1 MPIYTCKVM
10 DSIGAVSERS
20 ITAAS
25 MIEIYRILD
34 MNGEQLITAEKPK
47 FNIDINIDKYL
58 GMDKGKL
65 SPKDL
70 NMFTRQLQ
78 LLLNTGIPMLD
89 ALDALERAAT
99 TENLKRVVKDL
110 KTSVT
115 QGESLSAAMAKNK
128 KVFSNF
134 YVNMVKA
141 GESSGTLP
149 QIFEQIRVFADQS
162 MAARQKMKKAMR
174 YPIFVISAIII
185 AAYVQIAFV
194 MPKMAST
201 LLSDVKELPL
211 PTKIMLSLS
220 EYLSVYGTYI
230 FGGLFFTISLLVYLV
245 RTEKGAYQWDLI
257 KLNLPLFGALVQAGA
272 VVRFTQ
278 ILNTLV
284 SSGVKIVDAL
294 EISSDTVDN
303 KVFEK
308 ILKDARQRVLE
319 GDSLSIA
326 LEHKYM
332 PDMAPSLVGIGERTG
347 ALGEMLDGIAEYFRS
362 SLEEKMDTIQ
372 ATMEPVLTLVITVF
386 VGIFV
391 LAVFLPMIENM
402 TNMMQ

>member
-1 MPIYTCKVM
+1 MPNYTCKVM
-10 DSIGAVSERS
+10 DSVGVVSERN

-47 FNIDINIDKYL
+47 FNIEINIDKYL
-58 GMDKGKL
+58 SINKGKL

-89 ALDALERAAT
+89 ALDALEKAAT
-99 TENLKRVVKDL
+99 TVNLKKVVKDL

-162 MAARQKMKKAMR
+162 IAARQKMKKAMR

-230 FGGLFFTISLLVYLV
+230 FGGFFLTISLLVYLV

-257 KLNLPLFGALVQAGA
+257 KLNLPLFGALAQAGA

-294 EISSDTVDN
+294 SISSDTVDN

-308 ILKDARQRVLE
+308 ILKDARQHVLE
-319 GDSLSIA
+319 GDSLSLA
-326 LEHKYM
+326 LENKYM

-347 ALGEMLDGIAEYFRS
+347 ALGDMLDGIAEYFRS
-362 SLEEKMDTIQ
+362 SLEEKMDAIQ

>member
-1 MPIYTCKVM
+1 MPNYTCKVM
-10 DSIGAVSERS
+10 DSGGAVSERS
-20 ITAAS
+20 ITATS

-34 MNGEQLITAEKPK
+34 MNGEQLITAEKPR

-58 GMDKGKL
+58 GANKGKL
-65 SPKDL
+65 SLKDL

-99 TENLKRVVKDL
+99 TENLKKVVKDL

-149 QIFEQIRVFADQS
+149 QIFEQIRVFATQS
-162 MAARQKMKKAMR
+162 IEARQKMKKAMR
-174 YPIFVISAIII
+174 YPMFVISAIII

-211 PTKIMLSLS
+211 PTKIMLGLS
-220 EYLSVYGTYI
+220 EYLSAYGAYI
-230 FGGLFFTISLLVYLV
+230 FGGLIFTVVSLVYLV
-245 RTEKGAYQWDLI
+245 KTDKGAYQWDLL
-257 KLNLPLFGALVQAGA
+257 KLNLPLIGSLVQAGA

-278 ILNTLV
+278 VLNTLV

-294 EISSDTVDN
+294 AISSETVDN
-303 KVFEK
+303 RVFEQ

-319 GDSLSIA
+319 GDNLSIS

-347 ALGEMLDGIAEYFRS
+347 ALGEMLDGIAEYFHS
-362 SLEEKMDTIQ
+362 SLEEKMEAIQ
-372 ATMEPVLTLVITVF
+372 ATIEPVLTLVITVF

>member
-1 MPIYTCKVM
+1 MPNYTCKVM
-10 DSIGAVSERS
+10 DSGGAVSERS

-47 FNIDINIDKYL
+47 FNININIDKYL
-58 GMDKGKL
+58 SMGSGKL
-65 SPKDL
+65 SLKDL

-99 TENLKRVVKDL
+99 TSNLKKVVKDL

-141 GESSGTLP
+141 GEASGTLP
-149 QIFEQIRVFADQS
+149 QIFEQMRVFATQS
-162 MAARQKMKKAMR
+162 IEARQKMKKAIR
-174 YPIFVISAIII
+174 YPMFVISAIII

-211 PTKIMLSLS
+211 PTKIMLGLS
-220 EYLSVYGTYI
+220 EYLSAYGAYI
-230 FGGLFFTISLLVYLV
+230 FGGLIFTIALLVYLV
-245 RTEKGAYQWDLI
+245 KTEKGAYQWDLL
-257 KLNLPLFGALVQAGA
+257 KLNLPLIGSLVQAGA

-294 EISSDTVDN
+294 AISSETVDN
-303 KVFEK
+303 RVFEK
-308 ILKDARQRVLE
+308 ILKDARQRILE
-319 GDSLSIA
+319 GDNLSMA

-332 PDMAPSLVGIGERTG
+332 PEMAPSLVGIGERTG
-347 ALGEMLDGIAEYFRS
+347 ALGEMLDGIAEYFHS
-362 SLEEKMDTIQ
+362 SLEEKMEAIQ
-372 ATMEPVLTLVITVF
+372 ATMEPVLTLVIAVF

-391 LAVFLPMIENM
+391 MAVFLPMIENM
-402 TNMMQ
+402 TNMM

>member
-1 MPIYTCKVM
+1 MPNYTCKVM
-10 DSIGAVSERS
+10 DSGGAVSERS

-47 FNIDINIDKYL
+47 FNININIDKYL
-58 GMDKGKL
+58 SMGSGKL
-65 SPKDL
+65 SLKDL

-99 TENLKRVVKDL
+99 TSNLKKVVKDL

-141 GESSGTLP
+141 GEASGTLP
-149 QIFEQIRVFADQS
+149 QIFEQMRVFATQS
-162 MAARQKMKKAMR
+162 IEARQKMKKAIR
-174 YPIFVISAIII
+174 YPMFVISAIII

-211 PTKIMLSLS
+211 PTKIMLGLS
-220 EYLSVYGTYI
+220 EYLSAYGVYI
-230 FGGLFFTISLLVYLV
+230 FGGLIFTIALLVYLV
-245 RTEKGAYQWDLI
+245 KTEKGAYQWDLL
-257 KLNLPLFGALVQAGA
+257 KLNLPLIGSLVQAGA

-294 EISSDTVDN
+294 AISSETVDN
-303 KVFEK
+303 RVFEK
-308 ILKDARQRVLE
+308 ILKDARQRILE
-319 GDSLSIA
+319 GDNLSMA

-332 PDMAPSLVGIGERTG
+332 PEMAPSLVGIGERTG
-347 ALGEMLDGIAEYFRS
+347 ALGEMLDGIAEYFHS
-362 SLEEKMDTIQ
+362 SLEEKMEAIQ
-372 ATMEPVLTLVITVF
+372 ATMEPVLTLVIAVF

-391 LAVFLPMIENM
+391 MAVFLPMIENM
-402 TNMMQ
+402 TNMM

>member
-1 MPIYTCKVM
+1 MPNYTCKVM
-10 DSIGAVSERS
+10 DSGGAVSERS

-47 FNIDINIDKYL
+47 FNININIDKYL
-58 GMDKGKL
+58 SMGSGKL
-65 SPKDL
+65 SLKDL

-99 TENLKRVVKDL
+99 TSNLKKVVKDL

-141 GESSGTLP
+141 GEASGTLP
-149 QIFEQIRVFADQS
+149 QIFEQMRVFATQDIE
-162 MAARQKMKKAMR
+162 ARQKMKKAIR
-174 YPIFVISAIII
+174 YPMFVISAIII

-211 PTKIMLSLS
+211 PTKIMLGLS
-220 EYLSVYGTYI
+220 EYLSAYGAYI
-230 FGGLFFTISLLVYLV
+230 FGGLIFTIALLVYLV
-245 RTEKGAYQWDLI
+245 KTEKGAYQWDLL
-257 KLNLPLFGALVQAGA
+257 KLNLPLIGSLVQAGA

-294 EISSDTVDN
+294 AISSETVDN
-303 KVFEK
+303 RVFEK
-308 ILKDARQRVLE
+308 ILKDARQRILE
-319 GDSLSIA
+319 GDNLSMA

-332 PDMAPSLVGIGERTG
+332 PEMAPSLVGIGERTG
-347 ALGEMLDGIAEYFRS
+347 ALGEMLDGIAEYFHS
-362 SLEEKMDTIQ
+362 SLEEKMEAIQ
-372 ATMEPVLTLVITVF
+372 ATMEPVLTLVIAVF

-391 LAVFLPMIENM
+391 MAVFLPMIENM
-402 TNMMQ
+402 TNMM

>member
-1 MPIYTCKVM
+1 MPNYTCKVM
-10 DSIGAVSERS
+10 DSGGAVSERS

-47 FNIDINIDKYL
+47 FNININIDKYL
-58 GMDKGKL
+58 SMGSGKL
-65 SPKDL
+65 SLKDL

-99 TENLKRVVKDL
+99 TSNLKKVVKDL

-141 GESSGTLP
+141 GEASGTLP
-149 QIFEQIRVFADQS
+149 QILEQMRVFATQDIE
-162 MAARQKMKKAMR
+162 ARQKMKKAIR
-174 YPIFVISAIII
+174 YPIFVISAIVI

-211 PTKIMLSLS
+211 PTKIMLGLS
-220 EYLSVYGTYI
+220 EYLSAYGVYI
-230 FGGLFFTISLLVYLV
+230 FGGLIFTIALLVYLV
-245 RTEKGAYQWDLI
+245 KTEKGAYQWDLL
-257 KLNLPLFGALVQAGA
+257 KLNLPLIGSLVQAGA

-294 EISSDTVDN
+294 AISSETVDN
-303 KVFEK
+303 RVFEK
-308 ILKDARQRVLE
+308 ILKDARQRILE
-319 GDSLSIA
+319 GDNLSMA

-332 PDMAPSLVGIGERTG
+332 PEMAPSLVGIGERTG
-347 ALGEMLDGIAEYFRS
+347 ALGEMLDGIAEYFHS
-362 SLEEKMDTIQ
+362 SLEEKMEAIQ
-372 ATMEPVLTLVITVF
+372 ATMEPVLTLVIAVF

-391 LAVFLPMIENM
+391 MAVFLPMIENM
-402 TNMMQ
+402 TNMM

>member
-1 MPIYTCKVM
+1 MPNYTCKVM
-10 DSIGAVSERS
+10 DSGGAVSERS

-47 FNIDINIDKYL
+47 FNFDINIDKYL
-58 GMDKGKL
+58 SMGSGKL
-65 SPKDL
+65 SLKDL

-99 TENLKRVVKDL
+99 TSNLKKVVKDL

-141 GESSGTLP
+141 GEASGTLP
-149 QIFEQIRVFADQS
+149 QIFEQMRVFATQDIE
-162 MAARQKMKKAMR
+162 ARQKMKKAIR
-174 YPIFVISAIII
+174 YPIFVISAIVI

-211 PTKIMLSLS
+211 PTKIMLGLS
-220 EYLSVYGTYI
+220 EYLSAYGAYI
-230 FGGLFFTISLLVYLV
+230 FGGLIFTIALLVYLV
-245 RTEKGAYQWDLI
+245 KTEKGAYQWDLL
-257 KLNLPLFGALVQAGA
+257 KLNLPLIGSLVQAGA

-294 EISSDTVDN
+294 AISSETVDN
-303 KVFEK
+303 RVFEK
-308 ILKDARQRVLE
+308 ILKDARQRILE
-319 GDSLSIA
+319 GDNLSMA

-332 PDMAPSLVGIGERTG
+332 PEMAPSLVGIGERTG
-347 ALGEMLDGIAEYFRS
+347 ALGEMLDGIAEYFHS
-362 SLEEKMDTIQ
+362 SLEEKMEAIQ
-372 ATMEPVLTLVITVF
+372 ATMEPVLTLVIAVF

-391 LAVFLPMIENM
+391 MAVFLPMIENM
-402 TNMMQ
+402 TNMM

>member
-1 MPIYTCKVM
+1 
-10 DSIGAVSERS
+10 
-20 ITAAS
+20 
-25 MIEIYRILD
+25 
-34 MNGEQLITAEKPK
+34 
-47 FNIDINIDKYL
+47 
-58 GMDKGKL
+58 
-65 SPKDL
+65 
-70 NMFTRQLQ
+70 
-78 LLLNTGIPMLD
+78 
-89 ALDALERAAT
+89 
-99 TENLKRVVKDL
+99 
-110 KTSVT
+110 
-115 QGESLSAAMAKNK
+115 
-128 KVFSNF
+128 
-134 YVNMVKA
+134 
-141 GESSGTLP
+141 
-149 QIFEQIRVFADQS
+149 VFADQS

-211 PTKIMLSLS
+211 PTKIMLGLS

>member
-10 DSIGAVSERS
+10 DSVGAVSERS

-99 TENLKRVVKDL
+99 TVSLKKVVKDL

-162 MAARQKMKKAMR
+162 IEARQKMKKAMR

-211 PTKIMLSLS
+211 PTKIMLGLS

-257 KLNLPLFGALVQAGA
+257 KLNLPLCGALVQAGA
-272 VVRFTQ
+272 VGRCTQ

>member
-1 MPIYTCKVM
+1 MPNYTCKVM
-10 DSIGAVSERS
+10 DSGGAVSERS

-47 FNIDINIDKYL
+47 FNININIDKYL
-58 GMDKGKL
+58 SMGSGKL
-65 SPKDL
+65 SLKDL

-99 TENLKRVVKDL
+99 TSNLKKVVKDL

-141 GESSGTLP
+141 GEASGTLP
-149 QIFEQIRVFADQS
+149 QIFEQMRVFATQDIE
-162 MAARQKMKKAMR
+162 ARQKMKKAIR
-174 YPIFVISAIII
+174 YPIFVISAIVI

-211 PTKIMLSLS
+211 PTKIMLGLS
-220 EYLSVYGTYI
+220 EYLSAYGVYI
-230 FGGLFFTISLLVYLV
+230 FGGLIFTIALLVYLV
-245 RTEKGAYQWDLI
+245 KTEKGAYQWDLL
-257 KLNLPLFGALVQAGA
+257 KLNLPLIGSLVQAGA

-294 EISSDTVDN
+294 AISSETVDN
-303 KVFEK
+303 RVFEK
-308 ILKDARQRVLE
+308 ILKDARQRILE
-319 GDSLSIA
+319 GDNLSMA

-332 PDMAPSLVGIGERTG
+332 PEMAPSLVGIGERTG
-347 ALGEMLDGIAEYFRS
+347 ALGEMLDGIAEYFHS
-362 SLEEKMDTIQ
+362 SLEEKMETIQ
-372 ATMEPVLTLVITVF
+372 ATMEPVLTLVIAVF

-391 LAVFLPMIENM
+391 MAVFLPMIENM
-402 TNMMQ
+402 TNMM

>member
-1 MPIYTCKVM
+1 MPNYTCKVM
-10 DSIGAVSERS
+10 DSGGAVSERS

-47 FNIDINIDKYL
+47 FNININIDKYL
-58 GMDKGKL
+58 SMGSGKL
-65 SPKDL
+65 SLKDL

-99 TENLKRVVKDL
+99 TSNLKKVVKDL

-141 GESSGTLP
+141 GEASGTLP
-149 QIFEQIRVFADQS
+149 QIFEQMRVFATQDIE
-162 MAARQKMKKAMR
+162 ARQKMKKAIR
-174 YPIFVISAIII
+174 YPMFVISAIII

-211 PTKIMLSLS
+211 PTKIMLGLS
-220 EYLSVYGTYI
+220 EYLSAYGVYI
-230 FGGLFFTISLLVYLV
+230 FGGLIFTIALLVYLV
-245 RTEKGAYQWDLI
+245 KTEKGAYQWDLL
-257 KLNLPLFGALVQAGA
+257 KLNLPLIGSLVQAGA

-294 EISSDTVDN
+294 AISSETVDN
-303 KVFEK
+303 RVFEK
-308 ILKDARQRVLE
+308 ILKDARQRILE
-319 GDSLSIA
+319 GDNLSMA

-332 PDMAPSLVGIGERTG
+332 PEMAPSLVGIGERTG
-347 ALGEMLDGIAEYFRS
+347 ALGEMLDGIAEYFHS
-362 SLEEKMDTIQ
+362 SLEEKMEAIQ
-372 ATMEPVLTLVITVF
+372 ATMEPVLTLVIAVF

-391 LAVFLPMIENM
+391 MAVFLPMIENM
-402 TNMMQ
+402 TNMM

>member
-1 MPIYTCKVM
+1 MPNYTCKVM
-10 DSIGAVSERS
+10 DSGGAVSERS

-47 FNIDINIDKYL
+47 FNININIDKYL
-58 GMDKGKL
+58 SMGSGKL
-65 SPKDL
+65 SLKDL

-99 TENLKRVVKDL
+99 TSNLKKVVKDL

-141 GESSGTLP
+141 GEASGTLP
-149 QIFEQIRVFADQS
+149 QIFEQMRVFATQS
-162 MAARQKMKKAMR
+162 IEARQKMKKAIR
-174 YPIFVISAIII
+174 YPIFVISAIVI

-211 PTKIMLSLS
+211 PTKIMLGLS
-220 EYLSVYGTYI
+220 EYLSAYGVYI
-230 FGGLFFTISLLVYLV
+230 FGGLIFTIALLVYLV
-245 RTEKGAYQWDLI
+245 KTEKGAYQWDLL
-257 KLNLPLFGALVQAGA
+257 KLNLPLIGSLVQAGA

-294 EISSDTVDN
+294 AISSETVDN
-303 KVFEK
+303 RVFEK
-308 ILKDARQRVLE
+308 ILKDARQRILE
-319 GDSLSIA
+319 GDNLSMA

-332 PDMAPSLVGIGERTG
+332 PEMAPSLVGIGERTG
-347 ALGEMLDGIAEYFRS
+347 ALGEMLDGIAEYFHS
-362 SLEEKMDTIQ
+362 SLEEKMETIQ
-372 ATMEPVLTLVITVF
+372 ATMEPVLTLVIAVF

-391 LAVFLPMIENM
+391 MAVFLPMIENM
-402 TNMMQ
+402 TNMM

>member
-1 MPIYTCKVM
+1 MPNYTCKVM
-10 DSIGAVSERS
+10 DSGGAVSERS

-47 FNIDINIDKYL
+47 FNININIDKYL
-58 GMDKGKL
+58 SMGSGKL
-65 SPKDL
+65 SLKDL

-99 TENLKRVVKDL
+99 TSNLKKVVKDL

-141 GESSGTLP
+141 GEASGTLP
-149 QIFEQIRVFADQS
+149 QIFEQMRVFATQDIE
-162 MAARQKMKKAMR
+162 ARQKMKKAIR
-174 YPIFVISAIII
+174 YPIFVISAIVI

-211 PTKIMLSLS
+211 PTKIMLGLS
-220 EYLSVYGTYI
+220 EYLSAYGVYI
-230 FGGLFFTISLLVYLV
+230 FGGLIFTIALLVYLV
-245 RTEKGAYQWDLI
+245 KTEKGAYQWDLL
-257 KLNLPLFGALVQAGA
+257 KLNLPLIGSLVQAGA

-294 EISSDTVDN
+294 AISSETVDN
-303 KVFEK
+303 RVFEK
-308 ILKDARQRVLE
+308 ILKDARQRILE
-319 GDSLSIA
+319 GDNLSMA

-332 PDMAPSLVGIGERTG
+332 PEMAPSLVGIGERTG
-347 ALGEMLDGIAEYFRS
+347 ALGEMLDGIAEYFHS
-362 SLEEKMDTIQ
+362 SLEEKMEAIQ
-372 ATMEPVLTLVITVF
+372 ATMEPVLTLVIAVF

-391 LAVFLPMIENM
+391 MAVFLPMIENM
-402 TNMMQ
+402 TNMM

>member
-1 MPIYTCKVM
+1 MPNYTCKVM
-10 DSIGAVSERS
+10 DSGGAVSERS

-34 MNGEQLITAEKPK
+34 MNGEQLITAEKPR

-58 GMDKGKL
+58 GTNKGKL
-65 SPKDL
+65 SLKDL

-99 TENLKRVVKDL
+99 TANLKKVVKDL

-149 QIFEQIRVFADQS
+149 QIFEQVRVFATQS
-162 MAARQKMKKAMR
+162 IEARQKMKKAMR
-174 YPIFVISAIII
+174 YPMFVISAIII

-211 PTKIMLSLS
+211 PTKIMLGLS
-220 EYLSVYGTYI
+220 EYLSAYGAYI
-230 FGGLFFTISLLVYLV
+230 FGGLIFTVVSLVYLV
-245 RTEKGAYQWDLI
+245 KTDKGAYQWDLL
-257 KLNLPLFGALVQAGA
+257 KLNLPLIGSLVQAGA

-278 ILNTLV
+278 VLNTLV

-294 EISSDTVDN
+294 AISSETVDN
-303 KVFEK
+303 RVFEQ
-308 ILKDARQRVLE
+308 ILKDARQSVLE
-319 GDSLSIA
+319 GDNLSIS

-347 ALGEMLDGIAEYFRS
+347 ALGEMLDGIAEYFHS
-362 SLEEKMDTIQ
+362 SLEEKMEAIQ
-372 ATMEPVLTLVITVF
+372 ATIEPVLTLVITVF

>member
-1 MPIYTCKVM
+1 MPNYTCKVM
-10 DSIGAVSERS
+10 DSGGAVSERS

-47 FNIDINIDKYL
+47 FNININIDKYL
-58 GMDKGKL
+58 SMGSGKL
-65 SPKDL
+65 SLKDL

-99 TENLKRVVKDL
+99 TSNLKKVVKDL

-141 GESSGTLP
+141 GEASGTLP
-149 QIFEQIRVFADQS
+149 QIFEQMRVFATQS
-162 MAARQKMKKAMR
+162 IEARQKMKKAIR
-174 YPIFVISAIII
+174 YPIFVISAIVI

-211 PTKIMLSLS
+211 PTKIMLGLS
-220 EYLSVYGTYI
+220 EYLSAYGVYI
-230 FGGLFFTISLLVYLV
+230 FGGLIFTIALLVYLV
-245 RTEKGAYQWDLI
+245 KTEKGAYQWDLL
-257 KLNLPLFGALVQAGA
+257 KLNLPLIGSLVQAGA

-294 EISSDTVDN
+294 AISSETVDN
-303 KVFEK
+303 RVFEK
-308 ILKDARQRVLE
+308 ILKDARQRILE
-319 GDSLSIA
+319 GDNLSMA

-332 PDMAPSLVGIGERTG
+332 PEMAPSLVGIGERTG
-347 ALGEMLDGIAEYFRS
+347 ALGEMLDGIAEYFHS
-362 SLEEKMDTIQ
+362 SLEEKMEAIQ
-372 ATMEPVLTLVITVF
+372 ATMEPVLTLVIAVF

-391 LAVFLPMIENM
+391 MAVFLPMIENM
-402 TNMMQ
+402 TNMM

>member
-1 MPIYTCKVM
+1 MPNYTCKVM
-10 DSIGAVSERS
+10 DSGGAVSERS

-47 FNIDINIDKYL
+47 FNININIDKYL
-58 GMDKGKL
+58 SMGSGKL
-65 SPKDL
+65 SLKDL

-99 TENLKRVVKDL
+99 TSNLKKVVKDL

-141 GESSGTLP
+141 GEASGTLP
-149 QIFEQIRVFADQS
+149 QIFEQMRVFATQDIE
-162 MAARQKMKKAMR
+162 ARQKMKKAIR
-174 YPIFVISAIII
+174 YPIFVISAIVI

-211 PTKIMLSLS
+211 PTKIMLGLS
-220 EYLSVYGTYI
+220 EYLSAYGAYI
-230 FGGLFFTISLLVYLV
+230 FGGLIFTIALLVYLV
-245 RTEKGAYQWDLI
+245 KTEKGAYQWDLL
-257 KLNLPLFGALVQAGA
+257 KLNLPLIGSLVQAGA

-294 EISSDTVDN
+294 AISSETVDN
-303 KVFEK
+303 RVFEK
-308 ILKDARQRVLE
+308 ILKDARQRILE
-319 GDSLSIA
+319 GDNLSMA

-332 PDMAPSLVGIGERTG
+332 PEMAPSLVGIGERTG
-347 ALGEMLDGIAEYFRS
+347 ALGEMLDGIAEYFHS
-362 SLEEKMDTIQ
+362 SLEEKMEAIQ
-372 ATMEPVLTLVITVF
+372 ATMEPVLTLVIAVF

-391 LAVFLPMIENM
+391 MAVFLPMIENM
-402 TNMMQ
+402 TNMM

>member
-1 MPIYTCKVM
+1 MPNYTCKVM
-10 DSIGAVSERS
+10 DSGGAVSERS

-47 FNIDINIDKYL
+47 FNFDINIDKYL
-58 GMDKGKL
+58 SMGSGKL
-65 SPKDL
+65 SLKDL

-99 TENLKRVVKDL
+99 TSNLKKVVKDL

-141 GESSGTLP
+141 GEASGTLP
-149 QIFEQIRVFADQS
+149 QIFEQMRVFATQS
-162 MAARQKMKKAMR
+162 IEARQKMKKAIR
-174 YPIFVISAIII
+174 YPMFVISAIII

-211 PTKIMLSLS
+211 PTKIMLGLS
-220 EYLSVYGTYI
+220 EYLSAYGVYI
-230 FGGLFFTISLLVYLV
+230 FGGLIFTIALLVYLV
-245 RTEKGAYQWDLI
+245 KTEKGAYQWDLL
-257 KLNLPLFGALVQAGA
+257 KLNLPLIGSLVQAGA

-294 EISSDTVDN
+294 AISSETVDN
-303 KVFEK
+303 RVFEK
-308 ILKDARQRVLE
+308 ILKDARQRILE
-319 GDSLSIA
+319 GDNLSMA

-332 PDMAPSLVGIGERTG
+332 PEMAPSLVGIGERTG
-347 ALGEMLDGIAEYFRS
+347 ALGEMLDGIAEYFHS
-362 SLEEKMDTIQ
+362 SLEEKMEAIQ
-372 ATMEPVLTLVITVF
+372 ATMEPVLTLVIAVF

-391 LAVFLPMIENM
+391 MAVFLPMIENM
-402 TNMMQ
+402 TNMM

>member
-1 MPIYTCKVM
+1 
-10 DSIGAVSERS
+10 
-20 ITAAS
+20 
-25 MIEIYRILD
+25 
-34 MNGEQLITAEKPK
+34 
-47 FNIDINIDKYL
+47 
-58 GMDKGKL
+58 
-65 SPKDL
+65 
-70 NMFTRQLQ
+70 
-78 LLLNTGIPMLD
+78 
-89 ALDALERAAT
+89 
-99 TENLKRVVKDL
+99 
-110 KTSVT
+110 
-115 QGESLSAAMAKNK
+115 
-128 KVFSNF
+128 
-134 YVNMVKA
+134 
-141 GESSGTLP
+141 
-149 QIFEQIRVFADQS
+149 
-162 MAARQKMKKAMR
+162 
-174 YPIFVISAIII
+174 
-185 AAYVQIAFV
+185 

-211 PTKIMLSLS
+211 PTKIMLGLS

-257 KLNLPLFGALVQAGA
+257 KLNLHLFGALVQAGA

-332 PDMAPSLVGIGERTG
+332 PDMAPSLVGIGERTV
-347 ALGEMLDGIAEYFRS
+347 ALGDMLDWIDEYFRS
-362 SLEEKMDTIQ
+362 SLEEKMLSLIH
-372 ATMEPVLTLVITVF
+372 I
-386 VGIFV
+386 
-391 LAVFLPMIENM
+391 
-402 TNMMQ
+402 

>member
-10 DSIGAVSERS
+10 DSVGAVSERS

-211 PTKIMLSLS
+211 PTKIMLGLS

-230 FGGLFFTISLLVYLV
+230 FAGLFFTISLLVYLV

-257 KLNLPLFGALVQAGA
+257 KLNLPLFGTLVQAGA

-308 ILKDARQRVLE
+308 ILKDARQHVLE

>member
-10 DSIGAVSERS
+10 DSVGAVSERS

-211 PTKIMLSLS
+211 PTKIMLGLS

-326 LEHKYM
+326 CLLYTSPSPRDLSTSRM
-332 PDMAPSLVGIGERTG
+332 P
-347 ALGEMLDGIAEYFRS
+347 S
-362 SLEEKMDTIQ
+362 S
-372 ATMEPVLTLVITVF
+372 A
-386 VGIFV
+386 
-391 LAVFLPMIENM
+391 
-402 TNMMQ
+402 

>member
-1 MPIYTCKVM
+1 M
-10 DSIGAVSERS
+10 DSGGAVSERS

-47 FNIDINIDKYL
+47 FNININIDKYL
-58 GMDKGKL
+58 SMGSGKL
-65 SPKDL
+65 SLKDL

-99 TENLKRVVKDL
+99 TSNLKKVVKDL

-141 GESSGTLP
+141 GEASGTLP
-149 QIFEQIRVFADQS
+149 QIFEQMRVFATQDIE
-162 MAARQKMKKAMR
+162 ARQKMKKAIR
-174 YPIFVISAIII
+174 YPMFVISAIII

-211 PTKIMLSLS
+211 PTKIMLGLS
-220 EYLSVYGTYI
+220 EYLSAYGVYI
-230 FGGLFFTISLLVYLV
+230 FGGLIFTIALLVYLV
-245 RTEKGAYQWDLI
+245 KTEKGAYQWDLL
-257 KLNLPLFGALVQAGA
+257 KLNLPLIGSLVQAGA

-294 EISSDTVDN
+294 AISSETVDN
-303 KVFEK
+303 RVFEK
-308 ILKDARQRVLE
+308 ILKDARQRILE
-319 GDSLSIA
+319 GDNLSMA

-332 PDMAPSLVGIGERTG
+332 PEMAPSLVGIGERTG
-347 ALGEMLDGIAEYFRS
+347 ALGEMLDGIAEYFHS
-362 SLEEKMDTIQ
+362 SLEEKMEAIQ
-372 ATMEPVLTLVITVF
+372 ATMEPVLTLVIAVF

-391 LAVFLPMIENM
+391 MAVFLPMIENM
-402 TNMMQ
+402 TNMM

>member
-1 MPIYTCKVM
+1 MPNYTCKVM
-10 DSIGAVSERS
+10 DSGGAVSERS

-47 FNIDINIDKYL
+47 FNININIDKYL
-58 GMDKGKL
+58 SMGSGKL
-65 SPKDL
+65 SLKDL

-99 TENLKRVVKDL
+99 TSNLKKVVKDL

-141 GESSGTLP
+141 GEASGTLP
-149 QIFEQIRVFADQS
+149 QIFEQMRVFATQDIE
-162 MAARQKMKKAMR
+162 ARQKMKKAIR
-174 YPIFVISAIII
+174 YPMFVISAIII

-211 PTKIMLSLS
+211 PTKIMLGLS
-220 EYLSVYGTYI
+220 EYLSAYGVYI
-230 FGGLFFTISLLVYLV
+230 FGGLIFTIALLVYLV
-245 RTEKGAYQWDLI
+245 KTEKGAYQWDLL
-257 KLNLPLFGALVQAGA
+257 KLNLPLIGSLVQAGA

-294 EISSDTVDN
+294 AISSETVDN
-303 KVFEK
+303 RVFEK
-308 ILKDARQRVLE
+308 ILKDARQRILE
-319 GDSLSIA
+319 GDNLSMA

-332 PDMAPSLVGIGERTG
+332 PEMAPSLVGIGERTG
-347 ALGEMLDGIAEYFRS
+347 ALGEMLDGIAEYFHS
-362 SLEEKMDTIQ
+362 SLEEKMETIQ
-372 ATMEPVLTLVITVF
+372 ATMEPVLTLVIAVF

-391 LAVFLPMIENM
+391 MAVFLPMIENM
-402 TNMMQ
+402 TNMM

>member
-1 MPIYTCKVM
+1 M
-10 DSIGAVSERS
+10 
-20 ITAAS
+20 
-25 MIEIYRILD
+25 
-34 MNGEQLITAEKPK
+34 
-47 FNIDINIDKYL
+47 
-58 GMDKGKL
+58 GKL

-99 TENLKRVVKDL
+99 TVSLKKVVKDL

-115 QGESLSAAMAKNK
+115 QGESLSAAMEKNK

-162 MAARQKMKKAMR
+162 MEARQKMKKAMR

-211 PTKIMLSLS
+211 PTKIMLGLS

-245 RTEKGAYQWDLI
+245 RTEKGAYQWDLS

-294 EISSDTVDN
+294 LISSDTVDN

>member
-1 MPIYTCKVM
+1 MPNYTCKVM
-10 DSIGAVSERS
+10 DSGGAVSERS

-47 FNIDINIDKYL
+47 FNININIDKYL
-58 GMDKGKL
+58 SMGSGKL
-65 SPKDL
+65 SLKDL

-99 TENLKRVVKDL
+99 TSNLKKVVKDL

-141 GESSGTLP
+141 GEASGTLP
-149 QIFEQIRVFADQS
+149 QIFEQMRVFATQS
-162 MAARQKMKKAMR
+162 IEARQKMKKAIR
-174 YPIFVISAIII
+174 YPMFVISAIII

-211 PTKIMLSLS
+211 PTKIMLGLS
-220 EYLSVYGTYI
+220 EYLSAYGVYI
-230 FGGLFFTISLLVYLV
+230 FGGLIFTIALLVYLV
-245 RTEKGAYQWDLI
+245 KTEKGAYQWDLL
-257 KLNLPLFGALVQAGA
+257 KLNLPLIGSLVQAGA

-294 EISSDTVDN
+294 AISSETVDN
-303 KVFEK
+303 RVFEK
-308 ILKDARQRVLE
+308 ILKDARQRILE
-319 GDSLSIA
+319 GDNLSMA

-332 PDMAPSLVGIGERTG
+332 PEMAPSLVGIGERTG
-347 ALGEMLDGIAEYFRS
+347 ALGEMLDGIAEYFHS
-362 SLEEKMDTIQ
+362 SLEEKMETIQ
-372 ATMEPVLTLVITVF
+372 ATMEPVLTLVIAVF

-391 LAVFLPMIENM
+391 MAVFLPMIENM
-402 TNMMQ
+402 TNMM

>member
-1 MPIYTCKVM
+1 MPNYTCKVM
-10 DSIGAVSERS
+10 DSGGAVSERS

-47 FNIDINIDKYL
+47 FNFDINIDKYL
-58 GMDKGKL
+58 SMDSGKL
-65 SPKDL
+65 SLKDL

-99 TENLKRVVKDL
+99 TSNLKKVVKDL

-141 GESSGTLP
+141 GEASGTLP
-149 QIFEQIRVFADQS
+149 QIFEQMRVFATQDIE
-162 MAARQKMKKAMR
+162 ARQKMKKAIR
-174 YPIFVISAIII
+174 YPIFVISAIVI

-211 PTKIMLSLS
+211 PTKIMLGLS
-220 EYLSVYGTYI
+220 EYLSAYGVYI
-230 FGGLFFTISLLVYLV
+230 FGGLIFTIALLVYLV
-245 RTEKGAYQWDLI
+245 KTEKGAYQWDLL
-257 KLNLPLFGALVQAGA
+257 KLNLPLIGSLVQAGA

-294 EISSDTVDN
+294 AISSETVDN
-303 KVFEK
+303 RVFEK
-308 ILKDARQRVLE
+308 ILKDARQRILE
-319 GDSLSIA
+319 GDNLSMA

-332 PDMAPSLVGIGERTG
+332 PEMAPSLVGIGERTG
-347 ALGEMLDGIAEYFRS
+347 ALGEMLDGIAEYFHS
-362 SLEEKMDTIQ
+362 SLEEKMETIQ
-372 ATMEPVLTLVITVF
+372 ATMEPVLTLVIAVF

-391 LAVFLPMIENM
+391 MAVFLPMIENM
-402 TNMMQ
+402 TNMM